1 MTESEISQGEMTI
14 QSAGREITSG
24 AKSIFENIFSSKAVI
39 AVLYVV
45 ILLIGLK
52 VVDLAVKT
60 IRKRAVNKNS
70 PMIGFLAGIVK
81 AILVVTVIL
90 QICSLFHILDGLA
103 SQILMSSSLLIAVAG
118 FVFQEGL
125 SNIVHGF
132 ILSTSHPFQIG
143 DRVRFTVDGQEI
155 LGYVKALDLRST
167 VIQDIFSG
175 TTMIVPNAKLDT
187 VVIDN
192 SRYEKNAA
200 YSGFLCF
207 QITYESDLERAM
219 ELAAKMVEEYPLCAA
234 ERKRQHISAP
244 VSVVVT
250 ELADS
255 GISLKAT
262 VTTRSAE
269 ENYTA
274 LCDLRKELVLR
285 FNGEANVEL
294 AYPHVQIIQ

>member
-1 MTESEISQGEMTI
+1 MTETETAVTEATIKSVGKEM
-14 QSAGREITSG
+14 TSG
-24 AKSIFENIFSSKAVI
+24 AKSFFEKVFSSQALV

-45 ILLIGLK
+45 ILIVSLK
-52 VVDLAVKT
+52 VVDLIVKA

-81 AILVVTVIL
+81 AILVVTIIL
-90 QICSLFHILDGLA
+90 RICSLFHILDGLA
-103 SQILMSSSLLIAVAG
+103 SQILMSSSLLIAVVG

-143 DRVRFTVDGQEI
+143 DRVHFTVDGQEI
-155 LGYVKALDLRST
+155 LGYVKALNLRST
-167 VIQDIFSG
+167 VIQDIYTN

-192 SRYEKNAA
+192 SRYEKDAS
-200 YSGFLCF
+200 YSGFLTF
-207 QITYESDLERAM
+207 QITYESDLQKAESLVR
-219 ELAAKMVEEYPLCAA
+219 KMVEEYPLVAE
-234 ERKRQHISAP
+234 ERKRTHATAP
-244 VSVVVT
+244 VSVVIT

-255 GISLKAT
+255 GINMKAT
-262 VTTRSAE
+262 VTTHSAE

-285 FNGEANVEL
+285 FDREDDVEL
-294 AYPHVQIIQ
+294 AYPHVQIVQ